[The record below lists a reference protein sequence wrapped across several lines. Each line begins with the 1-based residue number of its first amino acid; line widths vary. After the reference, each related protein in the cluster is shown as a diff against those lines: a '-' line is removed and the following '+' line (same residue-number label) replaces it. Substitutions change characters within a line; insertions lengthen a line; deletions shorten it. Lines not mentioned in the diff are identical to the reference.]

1 MPSSGPEGKGDTG
14 SAGFIFGS
22 SSVESQSSF
31 SSEGK
36 KGSIQSFFQPSLL
49 ETGGLGS
56 SPGENLSIKGSNNLE
71 IRTGIKTE
79 TDKKA
84 YQVRPDISFE
94 YI

>member
-14 SAGFIFGS
+14 SAGFVFGS

-36 KGSIQSFFQPSLL
+36 KGSIQNYFQPILL

-56 SPGENLSIKGSNNLE
+56 SPGENLSIKGSNNSKIKTG
-71 IRTGIKTE
+71 IRTG
-79 TDKKA
+79 TDERA
-84 YQVRPDISFE
+84 DQEGPDISFE
-94 YI
+94 SI